1 MADSAASTLQPESKK
16 SATGDTISGKSNE
29 NSESALPITGATVEQ
44 RSMRSNARYSTA
56 NNRTVLCSPNPGCQ
70 SSPYL
75 SPAPSSL
82 RPPAFQ
88 GLGKA
93 GEEGKTQALIW
104 PTLLEPV
111 EEKVVNLPAL
121 SRRRGMLGIGK
132 MLTLISIIN
141 SILNK
146 GDNASDD
153 DYDDADGGVEDIKA
167 NTFEELRCVER
178 DDDTDP
184 VKEKGRGVFGMK
196 FMQDAMARMCSRGS
210 AGAGKMRMAGRSA
223 TRVLAGRLSFSA
235 WPSSGPVAP
244 PDICSTLKSSE
255 AAPTGGSSTSWR
267 SPGTAAA
274 CDAPTHVLAVYAPT
288 PTLSPGF
295 PGADDSFFPAGTA
308 RRFASCWSGQAEKP
322 MKGRL
327 KNFEVEEHQKTRDGA
342 VVEISMED
350 VLELPSTRDAES
362 SAQGTHMQGL
372 SYANEGQGE
381 GEQRNVTMTFPI
393 GKLCEVVE
401 CRPQQRKLRRRNPGT
416 VA

>member
-16 SATGDTISGKSNE
+16 LATGDTISGKSNE
-29 NSESALPITGATVEQ
+29 NGESALPIT
-44 RSMRSNARYSTA
+44 
-56 NNRTVLCSPNPGCQ
+56 
-70 SSPYL
+70 
-75 SPAPSSL
+75 
-82 RPPAFQ
+82 
-88 GLGKA
+88 
-93 GEEGKTQALIW
+93 
-104 PTLLEPV
+104 PV

-132 MLTLISIIN
+132 MLTLSSIIN

-146 GDNASDD
+146 GDNAIDD

-244 PDICSTLKSSE
+244 PDTCSTLKSSE

-288 PTLSPGF
+288 PSLSPGC
-295 PGADDSFFPAGTA
+295 PGADDSFFPAVTA
-308 RRFASCWSGQAEKP
+308 EERDSHWQRQCWSGQAENP

-381 GEQRNVTMTFPI
+381 GEQRNITMTFPL